1 MRVRATGRE
10 IRPVLPVLPRTE
22 SRHRPPRPPT
32 IATASPPPRSDGM
45 APPSGLATAL
55 LAQELWQRISVGDGP
70 VRPGIHWEASLAY
83 RRALD
88 HGVAATAQIGHF
100 DSLI

>member
-1 MRVRATGRE
+1 MRVRATESE
-10 IRPVLPVLPRTE
+10 IRPVLPRTE
-22 SRHRPPRPPT
+22 SHYRPPRLP
-32 IATASPPPRSDGM
+32 ATATALPPPRSDGM

-70 VRPGIHWEASLAY
+70 ARPGVHREASLAY
-83 RRALD
+83 RRVLD
-88 HGVAATAQIGHF
+88 YGVTASSQYGQF